1 MKFSNFFY
9 HQDHGSRA
17 TFTSQTDRL
26 LRRFIRIIRQKYFTY
41 TYICIHQKEITGFTD
56 MELKKIRIVLLLEL
70 IFVSSNELATAFVP
84 QPLGRLESHN
94 RFSQTRLESALNKW
108 EKNLADSA
116 LLNVQN
122 LAASVTRANDN
133 DTSNREDDADNIR
146 GTGDTKSVYSYLKYQ
161 SSFKGQNRQVVLN
174 ALQCLERD
182 SEFSSF

>member
-1 MKFSNFFY
+1 
-9 HQDHGSRA
+9 
-17 TFTSQTDRL
+17 
-26 LRRFIRIIRQKYFTY
+26 
-41 TYICIHQKEITGFTD
+41 

-70 IFVSSNELATAFVP
+70 IFVSSNELANAFVP

-122 LAASVTRANDN
+122 LASSVTRANDN
-133 DTSNREDDADNIR
+133 DTSYNKEDDADNIR

-161 SSFKGQNRQVVLN
+161 SSSKGQNRQVVLN

>member
-1 MKFSNFFY
+1 
-9 HQDHGSRA
+9 
-17 TFTSQTDRL
+17 
-26 LRRFIRIIRQKYFTY
+26 
-41 TYICIHQKEITGFTD
+41 

-84 QPLGRLESHN
+84 QPLG
-94 RFSQTRLESALNKW
+94 RLESALNKW